1 MKKFLAIIIL
11 SLSLI
16 TPSKSDDIRD
26 FQIEGMSIRDSLL
39 DYVTKEEIN
48 NLAYRWY
55 PKKKYKVLY
64 NFNLKLKT
72 FEVLEIVVKSGDQN
86 YTIQQIVG
94 GFFYRENFSNCYKK
108 QNEIALDIQD
118 LFDKD
123 VKKKSYEKD
132 HSADKTGE
140 SKNNTIQFTFKT
152 KDVIRVSCY
161 DWSEKITK
169 EKNWVDS
176 LRVSILG
183 ANFRNWINNKAY
195 K

>member
-1 MKKFLAIIIL
+1 MLKVQNLIFFLILESQKILRNIKEKKQYNTVLCIQR
-11 SLSLI
+11 LI
-16 TPSKSDDIRD
+16 C
-26 FQIEGMSIRDSLL
+26 
-39 DYVTKEEIN
+39 
-48 NLAYRWY
+48 
-55 PKKKYKVLY
+55 KKYKVLY

>member
-1 MKKFLAIIIL
+1 
-11 SLSLI
+11 
-16 TPSKSDDIRD
+16 
-26 FQIEGMSIRDSLL
+26 SLL
-39 DYVTKEEIN
+39 DYLTKEEIN
-48 NLAYRWY
+48 NLSYRWY
-55 PKKKYKVLY
+55 PKKKYKLLY

-72 FEVLEIVVKSGDQN
+72 YEVLEIVVKSEDQN

-94 GFFYRENFSNCYKK
+94 GFFYRENFSDCYKK

-118 LFDKD
+118 LFNKD
-123 VKKKSYEKD
+123 VKKRSYEKD
-132 HSADKTGE
+132 HSADKTGD
-140 SKNNTIQFTFKT
+140 SKNNTIQFSFKS

-169 EKNWVDS
+169 EKNYVDS
-176 LRVSILG
+176 LRVTILD